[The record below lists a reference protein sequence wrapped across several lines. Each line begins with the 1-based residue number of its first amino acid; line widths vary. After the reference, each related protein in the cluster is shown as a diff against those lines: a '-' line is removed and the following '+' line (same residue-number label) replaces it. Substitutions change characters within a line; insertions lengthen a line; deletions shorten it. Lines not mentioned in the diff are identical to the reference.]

1 MASDDRQAND
11 DSQASDGRQANDGRQ
26 ASVLTP
32 ALLARVRERA
42 AGYDAAN
49 SFFFD
54 DLDEVRAAGY
64 LRPRSLSAASADQRL
79 LAAHAPATA
88 LGLTM
93 HLVWM
98 GVARDLAAAGDD
110 SLRWVLD
117 DAERGELFAFAVSE
131 AGNDR
136 VMTDSVSRAERV
148 ADGWAISG
156 TKIFTSLSP
165 AWTRLGVLARHEPT
179 DADPGTA
186 ANTSTETDTGPST
199 RTPATPAAPSIVHG
213 FLLRTAPV
221 STPDRFEPHP
231 APGVTITPDWNT
243 LGMRATQSH
252 TTRLEGAVIADERV
266 SRILPVGP
274 TADSFLL
281 AISANFLTLM
291 ASVYVGVADRALEL
305 AVESAYRRTS
315 LKNGGAPQAH
325 DPDIRWRVA
334 DAALALDALG
344 PQLAAVTHDRDHGVD
359 RGARWH
365 RDLAGLKHRSVETAR
380 HVVDQAMRIAGGG
393 AYRTTAELSRLQ
405 RDVLAGIYHPSDTE
419 AVHATVAAD
428 LLGPL
433 P

>member
-1 MASDDRQAND
+1 M
-11 DSQASDGRQANDGRQ
+11 

-32 ALLARVRERA
+32 DLLARVRERA
-42 AGYDAAN
+42 PGYDAAN
-49 SFFFD
+49 GFFFD
-54 DLDEVRAAGY
+54 DLAELRAAGY
-64 LRPRSLSAASADQRL
+64 LRARSLSAASADQRL

-117 DAERGELFAFAVSE
+117 DCAAGELFAFAISE

-136 VMTDSVSRAERV
+136 VMTDSVTRAERV
-148 ADGWAISG
+148 EPGERPDGHGGWAVTG

-165 AWTRLGVLARHEPT
+165 AWTRLGVLARH
-179 DADPGTA
+179 DPGDTDPTGGGSDA
-186 ANTSTETDTGPST
+186 A
-199 RTPATPAAPSIVHG
+199 AARIIHG
-213 FLLRTAPV
+213 FLLRDAPV
-221 STPDRFEPHP
+221 STPERFEPHP

-252 TTRLEGAVIADERV
+252 TTRLEAAFIADEHV

-274 TADSFLL
+274 VADPFLL

-291 ASVYVGVADRALEL
+291 AAVYAGLADRALEL
-305 AVESAYRRTS
+305 AVESAHRRTS

-325 DPDIRWRVA
+325 DPDIRWRIA
-334 DAALALDALG
+334 DAALALDALA
-344 PQLAAVTHDRDHGVD
+344 PQLAAVAHDRDHGVD

-405 RDVLAGIYHPSDTE
+405 RDVLAGIYHPSDPE

>member
-1 MASDDRQAND
+1 M
-11 DSQASDGRQANDGRQ
+11 
-26 ASVLTP
+26 LTP
-32 ALLARVRERA
+32 DLLARVRERA
-42 AGYDAAN
+42 PGYDAAN
-49 SFFFD
+49 GFFFD
-54 DLDEVRAAGY
+54 DLAELRAAGY
-64 LRPRSLSAASADQRL
+64 LRPRSLSDASADQRL

-110 SLRWVLD
+110 SLQWVLD
-117 DAERGELFAFAVSE
+117 DCAAGELFAFAISE
-131 AGNDR
+131 GGNDR
-136 VMTDSVSRAERV
+136 VMTDSVTRAERV
-148 ADGWAISG
+148 EPGEGPGGASGGRGGWAVTG

-165 AWTRLGVLARHEPT
+165 AWTRLGVLARH
-179 DADPGTA
+179 DADSADP
-186 ANTSTETDTGPST
+186 
-199 RTPATPAAPSIVHG
+199 RIVHG
-213 FLLRTAPV
+213 FLLRDAPV
-221 STPDRFEPHP
+221 STPERFEPHP

-252 TTRLEGAVIADERV
+252 TTRLEAAFIADEHV

-274 TADSFLL
+274 VADPFLL

-291 ASVYVGVADRALEL
+291 AAVYAGLADRALEL
-305 AVESAYRRTS
+305 SVESAHRRSS
-315 LKNGGAPQAH
+315 LKNDGAPQAL
-325 DPDIRWRVA
+325 DPDIRWRIA
-334 DAALALDALG
+334 DAALALDALA
-344 PQLAAVTHDRDHGVD
+344 PQLAAVVHDRDHGVD

-405 RDVLAGIYHPSDTE
+405 RDVLAGIYHPSDPE
-419 AVHATVAAD
+419 AVHATVAVD